1 MLDPGGITTVQY
13 FVREYVSF
21 APYMTVV
28 DGPPVRSV
36 DFFSEVAVLP
46 ATTYGLFTRSRYL
59 PLSSGF
65 FTMSGVPGGGISLAW
80 TPKDLSGLA
89 GNYDPVISGEYGYW
103 RAGDYIFRI
112 RFDADSPSELVV
124 TTPNLI
130 GWNVVGGA
138 VVFTKFLSGTNVGTF
153 RVSTPG
159 AAPELVLSSDMAVRQ
174 IVEW

>member
-1 MLDPGGITTVQY
+1 MDPQ
-13 FVREYVSF
+13 
-21 APYMTVV
+21 
-28 DGPPVRSV
+28 
-36 DFFSEVAVLP
+36 DF
-46 ATTYGLFTRSRYL
+46 
-59 PLSSGF
+59 
-65 FTMSGVPGGGISLAW
+65 
-80 TPKDLSGLA
+80 SGLA